1 MDKMNRKKQ
10 KLIEILL
17 ITFFFIFFV
26 ILFQL
31 QSFIIGML
39 LITSLVIILYF
50 KNEIKKIILPKKNK
64 SILNFIFFDIFL
76 VISMVIIFGNDVFTN
91 ELDFKKYFFISI
103 LLLFYLFFSVIPQ
116 EIIFRFLFF
125 YRYKDY
131 FDQNEI
137 ILLNSLVFC
146 FCHVIY
152 IDIYILLFSFFGNV
166 LFSFNYL
173 KNKSL
178 LLVTI
183 EHFLIGQTLI
193 ILGFFNN
200 FNFSLIK
207 KLYNLVLIN

>member
-1 MDKMNRKKQ
+1 MNRKKQ
-10 KLIEILL
+10 KLIEIFL
-17 ITFFFIFFV
+17 ITFFFIIFV

-137 ILLNSLVFC
+137 LLLNSLVFC
-146 FCHVIY
+146 FCHIIY
-152 IDIYILLFSFFGNV
+152 FDIYILLFSFFGNL
-166 LFSFNYL
+166 LFSFNYM

-200 FNFSLIK
+200 LNFSLIK

>member
-1 MDKMNRKKQ
+1 MNRKKQ
-10 KLIEILL
+10 KLIEIFL
-17 ITFFFIFFV
+17 ITFFLIIFV

-31 QSFIIGML
+31 QSFIIAML
-39 LITSLVIILYF
+39 LVTSLVIILYF
-50 KNEIKKIILPKKNK
+50 KNEIIKIILPKKTK

-76 VISMVIIFGNDVFTN
+76 IISMIIIFENDVFTN

-137 ILLNSLVFC
+137 LLLNSLVFC
-146 FCHVIY
+146 FCHIIY
-152 IDIYILLFSFFGNV
+152 FDIYILLFSFFGNL
-166 LFSFNYL
+166 LFSFNYM

>member
-1 MDKMNRKKQ
+1 MNRKKQ
-10 KLIEILL
+10 KLIEIFL
-17 ITFFFIFFV
+17 ITFFFLIFV

-31 QSFIIGML
+31 QSFIIAML
-39 LITSLVIILYF
+39 LVTSLVIILYF
-50 KNEIKKIILPKKNK
+50 KNEIIKIILPKKTK
-64 SILNFIFFDIFL
+64 SILYFIFFDIFL
-76 VISMVIIFGNDVFTN
+76 VISMIIIFGNDVFTN

-137 ILLNSLVFC
+137 LLLNSLVFC
-146 FCHVIY
+146 FCHIIY
-152 IDIYILLFSFFGNV
+152 FDIYILLFSFFGNL
-166 LFSFNYL
+166 LFSFNYM

-178 LLVTI
+178 LSVTI

-193 ILGFFNN
+193 ILGFFDN

>member
-1 MDKMNRKKQ
+1 MNRKKQ
-10 KLIEILL
+10 KLIEIFL
-17 ITFFFIFFV
+17 ITFFFLIFV

-31 QSFIIGML
+31 QSFIIAML
-39 LITSLVIILYF
+39 LVTSLVIILYF
-50 KNEIKKIILPKKNK
+50 KNEIIKIILPKKTK
-64 SILNFIFFDIFL
+64 STLNFIFFDIFL
-76 VISMVIIFGNDVFTN
+76 IISMIIIFENDVFTN

-137 ILLNSLVFC
+137 LLLNSLVFC
-146 FCHVIY
+146 FCHMIY
-152 IDIYILLFSFFGNV
+152 LDIYILLFAFFGNL
-166 LFSFNYL
+166 LFSFNYM

>member
-1 MDKMNRKKQ
+1 MNRKKQ
-10 KLIEILL
+10 KLIEIFL
-17 ITFFFIFFV
+17 ITFFVIIFV

-31 QSFIIGML
+31 QSFIIAML
-39 LITSLVIILYF
+39 LVTSLVIILYF
-50 KNEIKKIILPKKNK
+50 KNEIIKIILPKKTK

-76 VISMVIIFGNDVFTN
+76 IISMIIIFENDDFTN

-131 FDQNEI
+131 FDENEI
-137 ILLNSLVFC
+137 LLLNSLVFC
-146 FCHVIY
+146 FCHIIY
-152 IDIYILLFSFFGNV
+152 FDIYILLFSFFGNL
-166 LFSFNYL
+166 LFSFNYM

>member
-1 MDKMNRKKQ
+1 MNRKKQ
-10 KLIEILL
+10 KLIEIFL
-17 ITFFFIFFV
+17 ITFFFIIFV

-31 QSFIIGML
+31 QSFIIAML
-39 LITSLVIILYF
+39 LVTSLVIILYF
-50 KNEIKKIILPKKNK
+50 KNEIIKIILPEKTR

-76 VISMVIIFGNDVFTN
+76 IISMILMFENDVFTN

-137 ILLNSLVFC
+137 LLLNSLVFC
-146 FCHVIY
+146 FCHIIY
-152 IDIYILLFSFFGNV
+152 FDIYILLFSFFGNL